1 MLTDD
6 DLITDLARLRER
18 GADIEYTGEVPLTRR
33 SAAATVVPVAAL
45 AAVATVG
52 AAVVTGSDDG
62 GATAPGRGPS
72 ISAGPSVASPGVVG
86 TSEPAVKL
94 VDATI
99 TLAGRTIAYQH
110 AVGQD
115 PFAGGWQLAIVFGDS
130 LPPGATRFTATDGSD
145 MWVADAPGSDGLK
158 SVLVVLA
165 GPDGN
170 TGELQYVG
178 MASRFTRAD
187 LEDWVRTELH
197 GR

>member
-18 GADIEYTGEVPLTRR
+18 SARIEYAGEVPLTRR
-33 SAAATVVPVAAL
+33 SAAATVAPVAAL

-62 GATAPGRGPS
+62 RGTAPDRAPS
-72 ISAGPSVASPGVVG
+72 ISANTSTTSPDAVG
-86 TSEPAVKL
+86 SSEPAVKL

-110 AVGQD
+110 AVGKD
-115 PFAGGWQLAIVFGDS
+115 PFAAGWQLAIVFGDS

-145 MWVADAPGSDGLK
+145 MWVADAPGSEGLK
-158 SVLVVLA
+158 SVLIVLS
-165 GPDGN
+165 GPDGI
-170 TGELQYVG
+170 TGEPQYVG
-178 MASRFTRAD
+178 MASRFTRAA
-187 LEDWVRTELH
+187 LEDWVRTEL
-197 GR
+197 GGQ